1 MKILNTKNL
10 MRGALIVMTMAAF
23 TGCKEQSSTTGW
35 GYNDSKNG
43 GFEANL
49 NYGGQETGPGLV
61 FVEGGTFTM
70 GRVENDVMYDWDN
83 IPRRVSVSSFY
94 MDETEVTNL
103 AYREYL
109 YWLNRVY
116 FYSYPEVYEKAL
128 PDTLVWRSEL
138 AYNEP
143 YVETYLR
150 HPAYNFYP
158 VVGVSWLQAN
168 DYCDWRTDRVN
179 EQILIAEGILRTNP
193 NQYDDDNFDTDA
205 YLYGQYVGEVKKN
218 LADYNPDGAGDAGRH
233 VKMED
238 GIILPKYRLP
248 TEAEWEYASLALIG
262 NTEYERV
269 TQKRQYPWD
278 GQSLRNPDNK
288 HKGDMLA
295 NYKRGRGDN
304 MGIGGYLNDGY
315 DITAPVKTFPPNDF
329 GLYDMAGNVNEWVAD
344 VYRPLSMEDMN
355 DFRAYRGNV
364 YKTWDKDEEGYIQPV
379 DSLGNMVKRQI
390 TEEEVLGRRNYKKS
404 DVRNYLDGDMESSI
418 FYDKGQVPEGEA
430 AMYDYGRTSLYND
443 QVRVFKGGSW
453 KDRAY
458 WLVPGTRRYLEED
471 MSTDDIGFRCAMHR
485 VGEPS
490 VNGRK

>member
-1 MKILNTKNL
+1 MILKTKNL
-10 MRGALIVMTMAAF
+10 APIALAF
-23 TGCKEQSSTTGW
+23 SAMVFFTACSESSETTGW
-35 GYNDSKNG
+35 SYNDTKNG

-49 NYGGQETGPGLV
+49 NYQGQETGPGLV

-83 IPRRVSVSSFY
+83 IPRRVTGSSFY

-116 FYSYPEVYEKAL
+116 DYSYPEVYEKAL

-150 HPAYNFYP
+150 HPAYNMYP
-158 VVGVSWLQAN
+158 VVGVNWLQAN
-168 DYCDWRTDRVN
+168 DFCAWRTDRVN

-218 LADYNPDGAGDAGRH
+218 LPDLNHDGAGDAGRH
-233 VKMED
+233 VKMEA
-238 GIILPKYRLP
+238 GIVLPKYRLP
-248 TEAEWEYASLALIG
+248 TEAEWEYAAQALIG
-262 NTEYERV
+262 NTEFERV
-269 TQKRQYPWD
+269 TEKRRYPWN
-278 GQSLRNPDNK
+278 GHGVRNADNK
-288 HKGDMLA
+288 VKGQMLA
-295 NYKRGRGDN
+295 NFKRGRGDN
-304 MGIGGYLNDGY
+304 MGIGGYLNDGW
-315 DITAPVKTFPPNDF
+315 DVTAPVRSFPPNDF

-364 YKTWDKDEEGYIQPV
+364 YETWATDEEGYIEPV
-379 DSLGNMVKRQI
+379 DSLGNMVKREV
-390 TEEEVLGRRNYKKS
+390 TEEEVLGRRNYKRS
-404 DVRNYLDGDMESSI
+404 DVRNYLDGDVESSI
-418 FYDKGQVPEGEA
+418 YYDQAQVPEGEA

-443 QVRVFKGGSW
+443 NVRVYKGGSW

-458 WLVPGTRRYLEED
+458 WLVPGTRRYLEENLG
-471 MSTDDIGFRCAMHR
+471 TDDIGFRCAMHR
-485 VGEPS
+485 VGDPRG
-490 VNGRK
+490 N